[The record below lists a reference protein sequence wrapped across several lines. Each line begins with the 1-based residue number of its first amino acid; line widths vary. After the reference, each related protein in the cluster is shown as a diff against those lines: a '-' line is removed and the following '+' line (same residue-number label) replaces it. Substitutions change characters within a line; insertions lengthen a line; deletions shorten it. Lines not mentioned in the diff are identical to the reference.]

1 MSVAMRRSTP
11 TTHTKLSPDI
21 RHQIKKKTGVIIIKV
36 KLTGAVLVSMSMPD
50 TGNNMIQDQTTS
62 LVTASDIEHKEQ
74 VWALDMEARRADI
87 ESKKDSWD
95 AGCGRC
101 SGGLVR
107 YLGQMVCCGAVL
119 AFSFVQIGRN
129 PSGENSV
136 YFSLMSGIL
145 GYVLPS
151 PQIGN

>member
-1 MSVAMRRSTP
+1 MTDETQKIATRNNASIQVETP
-11 TTHTKLSPDI
+11 D
-21 RHQIKKKTGVIIIKV
+21 V
-36 KLTGAVLVSMSMPD
+36 K
-50 TGNNMIQDQTTS
+50 
-62 LVTASDIEHKEQ
+62 HKEEI
-74 VWALDMEARRADI
+74 WELELESKRAEL

-119 AFSFVQIGRN
+119 VFSFVQISRN
-129 PSGENSV
+129 PDKENSV

-145 GYVLPS
+145 GYVLPA
-151 PQIGN
+151 PQIGAHT

>member
-1 MSVAMRRSTP
+1 MCAISLVRVRTRRG
-11 TTHTKLSPDI
+11 HTKTVEAVRSYKYYSQLNKAKPRGVFAMKENASESGV
-21 RHQIKKKTGVIIIKV
+21 QINPISAPSVI
-36 KLTGAVLVSMSMPD
+36 
-50 TGNNMIQDQTTS
+50 NTS
-62 LVTASDIEHKEQ
+62 EKEHKEQ
-74 VWALDMEARRADI
+74 VWALDVEARRAEI

-107 YLGQMVCCGAVL
+107 YLGQMICCASVL

-129 PSGENSV
+129 PNGENSV

-145 GYVLPS
+145 GYVLPA
-151 PQIGN
+151 PQIGT

>member
-1 MSVAMRRSTP
+1 MMTDETEKIATRNNASIQVQTP
-11 TTHTKLSPDI
+11 D
-21 RHQIKKKTGVIIIKV
+21 V
-36 KLTGAVLVSMSMPD
+36 
-50 TGNNMIQDQTTS
+50 
-62 LVTASDIEHKEQ
+62 EHKEEI
-74 VWALDMEARRADI
+74 WALELESKRAEL

-119 AFSFVQIGRN
+119 VFSFVQISKN
-129 PSGENSV
+129 PDKENSV

-145 GYVLPS
+145 GYVLPA
-151 PQIGN
+151 PQIGAHT